1 MHKENRFPKH
11 IPNLFFKAIKVL
23 IQQVKSTSWI
33 RIWKGKLN
41 DDILTTK
48 QVTNKPNFDKLLW

>member
-1 MHKENRFPKH
+1 MHEENRFPKH
-11 IPNLFFKAIKVL
+11 IPIYFFKAIKVL